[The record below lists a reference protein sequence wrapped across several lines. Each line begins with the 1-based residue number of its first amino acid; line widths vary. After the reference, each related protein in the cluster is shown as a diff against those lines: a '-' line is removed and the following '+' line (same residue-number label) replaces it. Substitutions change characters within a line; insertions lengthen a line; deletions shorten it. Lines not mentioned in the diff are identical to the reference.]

1 MIEALQ
7 PAAGQAAAGRDERK
21 VRDAAQQFEALL
33 IAQLLRTAR
42 ESCGEE
48 SSDAAFGYAEEQFAA
63 VIAKQGG
70 LGLAD
75 VIAEGLRK

>member
-1 MIEALQ
+1 LQ
-7 PAAGQAAAGRDERK
+7 PAAGQPAAARDEAK

-42 ESCGEE
+42 ESSGEE

-63 VIAKQGG
+63 VMAKQGG

-75 VIAEGLRK
+75 LIAAGLSK